1 MGNTTSVR
9 KVNFEDV
16 QYLLKNRRNY
26 MLINTLDAN
35 EQDCLIKNTIS
46 IEQEEKIINNYLSNN
61 NNNINIVVYDK
72 NANASNL
79 MKKYN
84 QLITLGFLNVYIYP
98 GGLFEWL
105 CLQDIYGYDNF
116 PTTLKDEIVDILK
129 FKGKSV
135 FTTYLLQDVGI
146 D

>member
-1 MGNTTSVR
+1 
-9 KVNFEDV
+9 
-16 QYLLKNRRNY
+16 

-135 FTTYLLQDVGI
+135 FTTYLLQDVDI

>member
-135 FTTYLLQDVGI
+135 FTTYLLQDVDI